1 MALVAWYPLNG
12 DLESKGTF
20 GDRLSNKGAIV
31 NDFGKIGKC
40 YDTTDNCL
48 YTYNFPIMSGDSSY
62 SIWAKSTKENKML
75 SGMPYTIG
83 MTNNKYVDFAFLND
97 RKVAWNIGDGGSN
110 TFNTV
115 YGNALTSYETPIDG
129 NWHHYVVTNNKSSGK
144 ATLFVDGNE
153 VGYAYYREPTSTGLV
168 IGEYLNASTMY
179 LFKGLL
185 NDFRAYDHIL
195 SKAEIKEIY
204 KTPILKYSFDYPVI
218 DPNISTQTNTDFNSI
233 LTGGE
238 NKSKKIGIIK
248 YDNTYIV
255 DNNYFTISYDVTI
268 QDLTFEEGNTG
279 LFRVMSYN
287 ILADGTVSYSNFI
300 SSSDKNGKGFL
311 IGASDGSGEIN
322 LTQNGTYH
330 IVRCYQLTNTASM
343 INDWDINVR
352 VDYITGG
359 TLKIENLRVVLGTKE
374 ILYDGTN
381 NVFYDETGLGN
392 DGVLIG
398 QDTFLPT
405 SYSTE
410 SKIGEGCYVS
420 KTKTDLGE
428 STYGI
433 IKCDNFT
440 EVPEISV
447 CFWAYVPETDKN
459 TAENVF
465 LGYSLDSSK
474 YDLYIYRYQERMGAV
489 MYGVS
494 ITTNSC
500 LLRGQWNYIAITAQK
515 VGNIKIYVNGKLERS
530 GLIPSGVNW
539 TKTSLI
545 IGDVRQDRK
554 LGFDGKIDDLIIY
567 ATALSE
573 NDIKKQ
579 YRDVAKI
586 DSDGNLYCKKIDEN
600 IRKVEYLESSG
611 SQWID
616 TGIKPNN
623 TTEFEI
629 VTETL
634 KTGSKWDGC
643 LLGSRSSTGANDSY
657 VSWFN
662 HYHLAELPSNS
673 FIFGG
678 KTYGLYQNGVP
689 EDTSTK
695 HIIKLRN
702 KIFYID
708 DLIKESIT
716 NTQPNSDLPL
726 YLFGLNQ
733 GGQVEPRRYMGKL
746 YYCKIWKDGK
756 LVRDFIPIISTEKGH
771 IGEACLFDTVTNTYF
786 YNQGTGKFTT
796 NLDENTIDTNFTGK
810 GIVNTNYFIE
820 GKDIVKVIN
829 NENIIETNKIYEN

>member
-1 MALVAWYPLNG
+1 MSLVAWYPLNG
-12 DLESKGTF
+12 NLKDKGILGNDLI
-20 GDRLSNKGAIV
+20 NNGAIV
-31 NDFGKIGKC
+31 SDEGKIGKC
-40 YDTTDNCL
+40 YEFTSSSHYMETTKEINASNQISLCAWINVSDTVSANEPLPIISIFNNNVNGVLFCL
-48 YTYNFPIMSGDSSY
+48 RFLNNKWCPNITYYNGNVTSDYNIQGNPITYNSWVHIAAIIDFQENNF
-62 SIWAKSTKENKML
+62 SIYLNGEYYGKKTKTD
-75 SGMPYTIG
+75 TISP
-83 MTNNKYVDFAFLND
+83 MINTKLYLNQY
-97 RKVAWNIGDGGSN
+97 GSN
-110 TFNTV
+110 YFSRN
-115 YGNALTSYETPIDG
+115 YR
-129 NWHHYVVTNNKSSGK
+129 
-144 ATLFVDGNE
+144 
-153 VGYAYYREPTSTGLV
+153 GY
-168 IGEYLNASTMY
+168 M
-179 LFKGLL
+179 
-185 NDFRAYDHIL
+185 NDIRIYDHIL

-204 KTPILKYSFDYPVI
+204 KTPILKYSFNYPVI
-218 DPNISTQTNTDFNSI
+218 DPNISTQTNIDFSSI

-238 NKSKKIGIIK
+238 NKSKQIGIIK

-268 QDLTFEEGNTG
+268 QDLTFKEGNTG

-343 INDWDINVR
+343 INDWDINAR

-374 ILYDGTN
+374 ILYDGTG

-392 DGVLIG
+392 DGVLVG

-447 CFWAYVPETDKN
+447 CFWTYVPETDKN
-459 TAENVF
+459 TEDNTF
-465 LGYSLDSSK
+465 LGYSANK
-474 YDLYIYRYQERMGAV
+474 NNWGIFIRRYGLTLKAT
-489 MYGVS
+489 MYGANLNTEDVFE
-494 ITTNSC
+494 
-500 LLRGQWNYIAITAQK
+500 RGMWHYVVVTAQK
-515 VGNIKIYVNGKLERS
+515 VGNINIYINGELKAS
-530 GLIPSGVNW
+530 GVIPSGVDW
-539 TKTSLI
+539 EKAILT
-545 IGDVRQDRK
+545 IGDLRENRK

-611 SQWID
+611 SQFID
-616 TGIKPNN
+616 TGIIPTEN
-623 TTEFEI
+623 TRFYIKASTNGI
-629 VTETL
+629 PQH
-634 KTGSKWDGC
+634 TG
-643 LLGSRSSTGANDSY
+643 LFGSRTNGLASFLSY
-657 VSWFN
+657 I
-662 HYHLAELPSNS
+662 ENS
-673 FIFGG
+673 YGG
-678 KTYGLYQNGVP
+678 
-689 EDTSTK
+689 D
-695 HIIKLRN
+695 
-702 KIFYID
+702 
-708 DLIKESIT
+708 T
-716 NTQPNSDLPL
+716 NTIRVDLQNITGNTGKKWTENEVFTIDINCPNKKLLINDEIISR
-726 YLFGLNQ
+726 YNSMSFTAISEVTIGLFANHDGNNYIY
-733 GGQVEPRRYMGKL
+733 PISGKI
-746 YYCKIWKDGK
+746 YYCKIWDNDA

-771 IGEACLFDTVTNTYF
+771 IGEACLFDSVTNTYF